1 MMREFIITFKEEATM
16 LGTTMPKFNEPK
28 IGFG

>member
-1 MMREFIITFKEEATM
+1 MEFTITFKEEATM
-16 LGTTMPKFNEPK
+16 LGTTMPKFNELK

>member
-1 MMREFIITFKEEATM
+1 MDFIVPFKEEATM
-16 LGTTMPKFNEPK
+16 LGTTMPKFNELK